1 MEHNCFTVLFWF
13 LSHTTMSI
21 NHKHTYVL
29 FVLNLPSTSHRIP
42 PPRLSQST
50 RSELPSHTANS
61 YWISILHMEC
71 ISFIN
76 FWSRF
81 SSCLWWKA
89 WSTFPRSTNPY
100 HIIFKNKLYFI
111 ILKVLAYNCQV
122 KYDIFIKFF
131 LSKNKLFFSASLTQT
146 MIDNQINWLS
156 RRSVCIFLKE
166 SILWHLN
173 SRDLLHPK
181 ALQSSWLDLCF
192 SYWVFFFFFFY

>member
-1 MEHNCFTVLFWF
+1 
-13 LSHTTMSI
+13 MSSSSWI
-21 NHKHTYVL
+21 SLLRPT
-29 FVLNLPSTSHRIP
+29 TSHP
-42 PPRLSQST
+42 SRLSQST

-71 ISFIN
+71 VSFIN

-81 SSCLWWKA
+81 SICLRWKA

-166 SILWHLN
+166 SILWHLT

-192 SYWVFFFFFFY
+192 SYWVFFFFFIN